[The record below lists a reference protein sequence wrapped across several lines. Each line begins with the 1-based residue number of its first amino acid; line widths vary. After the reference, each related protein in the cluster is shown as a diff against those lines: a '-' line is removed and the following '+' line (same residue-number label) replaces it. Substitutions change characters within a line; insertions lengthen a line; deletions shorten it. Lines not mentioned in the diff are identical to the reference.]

1 MTASRPLE
9 DKVALVTGAS
19 SGIGAATARA
29 IAAAGASVA
38 LLARRAD
45 RLRDLADEIARDGG
59 KTHVIEADLIDEA
72 VPREAVGSAIGA
84 LGRLDLVVNNAGI
97 VDVAPIEKAD
107 LARFARMLEL
117 NTLVPMRVAQAAIPH
132 LRAAGGGDIVNL
144 SSTSGLF
151 TAPGVGGYS
160 ASKHGVA
167 AFSEALRR
175 EVTKAD
181 KIRVTVIEPGPVA
194 TEITG
199 HIRDETARKGIADW
213 LASIVPLQPED
224 VADAILYA
232 VTRPRHVHI
241 DRLLIRPTDS
251 DTEL

>member
-1 MTASRPLE
+1 
-9 DKVALVTGAS
+9 
-19 SGIGAATARA
+19 
-29 IAAAGASVA
+29 
-38 LLARRAD
+38 
-45 RLRDLADEIARDGG
+45 
-59 KTHVIEADLIDEA
+59 
-72 VPREAVGSAIGA
+72 
-84 LGRLDLVVNNAGI
+84 
-97 VDVAPIEKAD
+97 
-107 LARFARMLEL
+107 MLEL

-160 ASKHGVA
+160 ASKHGVE

-194 TEITG
+194 TEING
-199 HIRDETARKGIADW
+199 HIQDETARKGIADW
-213 LASIVPLQPED
+213 FASIVPLQPED